1 MKVLGVIVNI
11 FVPGIGTMIVGKIGQ
26 GIAQLLLYIV
36 GWIFCFTVVGAII
49 GVPLCIGVWIWAI
62 VSAAT
67 ANPKPMQV
75 EIIHRHE

>member
-11 FVPGIGTMIVGKIGQ
+11 FIPGIGTMIVGRIGQ
-26 GIAQLLLYIV
+26 GIVQLILYIL
-36 GWIFCFTVVGAII
+36 GLIFSFTIVGAVI